1 MILVSGAAGKTG
13 QAVIRALLKREARI
27 RAFVVRPEQSHVVES
42 LGVTEVVVG
51 DMRDPTAFRQAAQGV
66 SAVHHICSNMN
77 PDEVTIG
84 QIAIRAASE
93 NGVHHFIYHSV
104 LHPQT
109 EAMPHHWH
117 KLRVEEALLESQLNF
132 TILQPAAYMQNILAG
147 WTAIIE
153 RGLYRVP
160 YAPETRLAMVDLED
174 VAIAA
179 ANILTEP
186 GHDNAT
192 YELAGPE
199 NLTQTEVAAI
209 LGNLLQRPVRAEQIP
224 LDVWSAGARRS
235 GMGAYQ
241 LETLVKMFEYYE
253 QYHFDGNS
261 NVLAWLLRRAPTDFR
276 AFVARVAQSEAR
288 P

>member
-1 MILVSGAAGKTG
+1 MILVVGAAGKTG

-27 RAFVVRPEQSHVVES
+27 RAFVLRPEQSHLVES
-42 LGVTEVVVG
+42 LGVAEVVVG
-51 DMRDPTAFRQAAQGV
+51 DMRDPTAFRQATLGV
-66 SAVHHICSNMN
+66 SAVYQICSNMN

-84 QIAIRAASE
+84 QIAIRAAGE
-93 NGVHHFIYHSV
+93 NGVHHFVYHSV

-147 WTAIIE
+147 WPAIVE

-179 ANILTEP
+179 ANILTEA

-209 LGNLLQRPVRAEQIP
+209 LESLLQRPVRTEQIP

-235 GMGAYQ
+235 GMGTYQ